1 VKLGP
6 SLILITSI
14 AVFLQLLLGG
24 LLTFNFIN
32 SDIHIAGGLA
42 VFALVI
48 ATTIA
53 ALISKPRYKP
63 VLNIYASM
71 IGLVLLQGILG
82 FATLDSGSQVIAWL
96 HFVIAMAIYG
106 ASVRGVTLMR
116 SWDNLANAATVSTG
130 GAQPQ

>member
-24 LLTFNFIN
+24 LLTFNFIS
-32 SDIHIAGGLA
+32 SDIHIVGGLA
-42 VFALVI
+42 VFALAI
-48 ATTIA
+48 ATTVA
-53 ALISKPRYKP
+53 ALVSKPRYKP
-63 VLNIYASM
+63 ILSIYASM
-71 IGLVLLQGILG
+71 VGLVILQGILG

-96 HFVIAMAIYG
+96 HFVVAMAIYG

-116 SWDNLANAATVSTG
+116 SWDNLANAATVSNSG
-130 GAQPQ
+130 VQQR